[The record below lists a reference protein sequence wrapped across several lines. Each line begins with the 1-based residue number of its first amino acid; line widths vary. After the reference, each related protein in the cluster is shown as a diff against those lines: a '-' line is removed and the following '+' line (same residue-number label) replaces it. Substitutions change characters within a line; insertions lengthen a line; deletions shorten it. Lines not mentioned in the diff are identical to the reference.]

1 MIKENYREYL
11 KYVREYL
18 TEHHGINSPNPLHP
32 FRSRYHHTIR
42 VLHWCFR
49 LKEDAGENVDL
60 EALYTAAIFHDI
72 GYADCD
78 NENHAKRSYQAFL
91 EYAKNQNMDT
101 VFANKVADMIR
112 KHSNK
117 ELLKE
122 PETSKELILL
132 MEADLLDEEGAMGIV
147 WDCMTL
153 GNAHV
158 NSYGNAYT
166 HIMESSNKPEPNPM
180 VTPRAIQIWEH
191 KKKIAAEFA
200 EELKEDLM
208 IGSEY
213 FDI

>member
-1 MIKENYREYL
+1 MINETYKNYL
-11 KYVREYL
+11 MYVREYL

-49 LKEDAGENVDL
+49 LAEEEKDIDRQ
-60 EALYTAAIFHDI
+60 ALYVAAIFHDS
-72 GYADCD
+72 GYTDRD
-78 NENHAKRSYQAFL
+78 NETHAQRSAQVFL
-91 EYAKNQNMDT
+91 EYAKAQNMEKK
-101 VFANKVADMIR
+101 FMEKVADMIG
-112 KHSNK
+112 KHSDK
-117 ELLKE
+117 ILLRSS
-122 PETSKELILL
+122 ETSRELVLL

-153 GNAHV
+153 GNAHT
-158 NSYGNAYT
+158 NSYGNAYY

-180 VTPRAIQIWEH
+180 VTPKAIQYWEE

-200 EELKEDLM
+200 EELKKDLM

-213 FDI
+213 FEF